1 MVNSHQKLGQFV
13 GRGFQSRTDAH
24 LFHLTTDSYAAHI
37 ALGAYYEGVIALV
50 DGVAETYQGLY
61 GVVPLAIL
69 RRGCGQQGDA
79 PSTAVEAL
87 KDYLQWIE
95 ANRKDISDRS
105 VIQNQIDTVVEL
117 LASTIYKLE
126 NLS

>member
-1 MVNSHQKLGQFV
+1 MANSHQKLGQFV
-13 GRGFQSRTDAH
+13 GRGFQSRPTHICSISRRTHMPPTSPLEPTTRGSLHLWAGSLRPTKGYTGWYLLQFSVGDAG
-24 LFHLTTDSYAAHI
+24 S
-37 ALGAYYEGVIALV
+37 
-50 DGVAETYQGLY
+50 
-61 GVVPLAIL
+61 
-69 RRGCGQQGDA
+69 RGDA